1 MSRPRQAARVT
12 TGSIR
17 MTLSIGFLRLRSK
30 PEFKMSTFEQTR
42 LEVSA
47 HGG

>member
-17 MTLSIGFLRLRSK
+17 MTLSIGFLQLRSDRK
-30 PEFKMSTFEQTR
+30 FKMSTFGQTR
-42 LEVSA
+42 LEERA
-47 HGG
+47 HSG